1 MDILQSYNLSQH
13 VTEVTHIS
21 GHTLDLVITKSND
34 AFLGGVSTFDP
45 VISDHS
51 AVNINLLLQ
60 KPQFKK
66 KTITYRKLHSIDFN
80 TFCNDIT
87 DSPQIMEP
95 SSDLDGLVDQ
105 YDNVLRSLLDRHAP
119 TKQRTVTV
127 RPSAPWYSTEIAQ
140 NKRIRRKLERKWRST
155 RLPSDRE
162 LYVHQCSV
170 VNNLIDSA
178 KSAYYTTIISEIS
191 GDQRTL
197 FKTVNKL
204 LQKQKE
210 QQYPSSFSDSTSLAN
225 AFNNFF
231 ISKVDK
237 IHNTL
242 MERTVENDLNS
253 PRTTD
258 RPSCNTEIHNFQ
270 QVTLDQVKVFATKTS
285 SKSCELDPVP
295 ASVLKACLPVILP
308 TLTSIINMSLM
319 TGIMPHAL
327 KVAVLRPLLKKQDA
341 DTEQLQ
347 NFRPISNLKFVSKL
361 IEKAVASQL
370 NDHIL
375 KHHLGETFQSAY
387 KRFHS
392 TETALQIFSTF
403 LELERGVPQGS
414 VLGPLLYLLYTSPLA
429 DIIKRH
435 NLEYHFYA
443 DDTQLYVA
451 FKTDSLDR
459 MAQCKTS
466 IEQCVCD
473 IDNWMA
479 VNKLKLNQ
487 EKTEVVLISS
497 RYRPRPPLE
506 SLQIGNVNVVPT
518 SSARNLGAIF
528 DQCFNL
534 EEHIKSICKSSHYH
548 IRNLAKIRKYIDEE
562 GAKTVVHAFITS
574 KLDNCNSL
582 LYGLPQHLQ
591 EDKTKLF
598 YRKLK
603 LFFMHFPAG

>member
-1 MDILQSYNLSQH
+1 
-13 VTEVTHIS
+13 
-21 GHTLDLVITKSND
+21 
-34 AFLGGVSTFDP
+34 
-45 VISDHS
+45 
-51 AVNINLLLQ
+51 
-60 KPQFKK
+60 
-66 KTITYRKLHSIDFN
+66 
-80 TFCNDIT
+80 
-87 DSPQIMEP
+87 
-95 SSDLDGLVDQ
+95 
-105 YDNVLRSLLDRHAP
+105 
-119 TKQRTVTV
+119 
-127 RPSAPWYSTEIAQ
+127 
-140 NKRIRRKLERKWRST
+140 
-155 RLPSDRE
+155 
-162 LYVHQCSV
+162 
-170 VNNLIDSA
+170 
-178 KSAYYTTIISEIS
+178 
-191 GDQRTL
+191 
-197 FKTVNKL
+197 
-204 LQKQKE
+204 
-210 QQYPSSFSDSTSLAN
+210 
-225 AFNNFF
+225 
-231 ISKVDK
+231 
-237 IHNTL
+237 

-295 ASVLKACLPVILP
+295 ASVLKTCLPVILP

-392 TETALQIFSTF
+392 TETAL
-403 LELERGVPQGS
+403 
-414 VLGPLLYLLYTSPLA
+414 
-429 DIIKRH
+429 RH

-487 EKTEVVLISS
+487 EKTEVVLISCS
-497 RYRPRPPLE
+497 RHRPRPPLE

-562 GAKTVVHAFITS
+562 SAKTVVHAFITS
-574 KLDNCNSL
+574 NLDNCNSL
-582 LYGLPQHLQ
+582 LYGLPQHLLSRLQ
-591 EDKTKLF
+591 SV
-598 YRKLK
+598 
-603 LFFMHFPAG
+603 